1 MTVEHHKGEDTL
13 IARSMKNVADVVKTL
28 PSRTTWLAIVA
39 VLLVGVLIGAWFL
52 FTASATASSSALWIK
67 LDQTP
72 SDDLVKFAHNSNNER
87 SVQAR
92 FALAKAAR
100 LDTQSVAYLGSNT
113 DRNAAVKKIEEAR
126 STYQKLVEES
136 GDTPALMQESLIGA
150 AKTNEILG
158 DLPKAK
164 QYYERL
170 AHDYPNSVFGKE
182 AADRVK
188 VLNDEEGQKAVQAL
202 ANQFATSN

>member
-1 MTVEHHKGEDTL
+1 MTVEHHKGEETL
-13 IARSMKNVADVVKTL
+13 IARSMKSVVDVVKTP
-28 PSRTTWLAIVA
+28 PSRTTWVVIV
-39 VLLVGVLIGAWFL
+39 VVILIGVLIGAWVL
-52 FTASATASSSALWIK
+52 FNASATASSSALWLK

-72 SDDLVKFAHNSNNER
+72 SDDLAKFAHSPNSER
-87 SVQAR
+87 TVQAR

-100 LDTQSVAYLGSNT
+100 LDMQSVAYLGSNT
-113 DRNAAVKKIEEAR
+113 DRNAAVQKIEEAR

-136 GDTPALMQESLIGA
+136 GDTPALMQESLMGA
-150 AKTNEILG
+150 AKTNEILN

-164 QYYERL
+164 RYYERL

-188 VLNDEEGQKAVQAL
+188 VLSDDEGKQHLESLSA
-202 ANQFATSN
+202 QFATSN

>member
-1 MTVEHHKGEDTL
+1 MTVEHHKGEETL
-13 IARSMKNVADVVKTL
+13 IARSMKSVADVVKTP
-28 PSRTTWLAIVA
+28 PSRTAWLVIVA

-52 FTASATASSSALWIK
+52 FTASATTSSSALWIK

-72 SDDLVKFAHNSNNER
+72 SDDLVKFAHNANNER

-100 LDTQSVAYLGSNT
+100 LDMQNVASLGSNT
-113 DRNAAVKKIEEAR
+113 DRKEAVAKIEEAR

-136 GDTPALMQESLIGA
+136 GDTPALMQESLMGA
-150 AKTNEILG
+150 AKTNEILN

-164 QYYERL
+164 RYYERL

-182 AADRVK
+182 AADRIK
-188 VLNDEEGQKAVQAL
+188 VLSDDEGRKDVEAL
-202 ANQFATSN
+202 SAQFASPN

>member
-1 MTVEHHKGEDTL
+1 MTVEHHKGEETL
-13 IARSMKNVADVVKTL
+13 IARSMKSVADVVKTP
-28 PSRTTWLAIVA
+28 PSRGAWLVIVGA
-39 VLLVGVLIGAWFL
+39 LLIVVLIGAWFL
-52 FTASATASSSALWIK
+52 FTASATASSSALWLK

-72 SDDLVKFAHNSNNER
+72 NDDLIKFAQNAANER
-87 SVQAR
+87 TVQAR

-100 LDTQSVAYLGSNT
+100 NEMQNVAYLGSNA
-113 DRNAAVKKIEEAR
+113 DRSVAVTKIEEAR
-126 STYQKLVEES
+126 TTYQKLVEQS
-136 GDTPALMQESLIGA
+136 GDTPALMQESLMGA

-164 QYYERL
+164 SYYERL

-188 VLNDEEGQKAVQAL
+188 VLNDDEGRKALESL

>member
-1 MTVEHHKGEDTL
+1 MTVEHHKGEETL
-13 IARSMKNVADVVKTL
+13 IARSMKSVADVVKTP
-28 PSRTTWLAIVA
+28 PSRTTWLVVVV
-39 VLLVGVLIGAWFL
+39 VLLIGVLIGALVL
-52 FTASATASSSALWIK
+52 FNASATASSSALWVK

-72 SDDLVKFAHNSNNER
+72 SDDLVKFAHNASNEGK
-87 SVQAR
+87 VQAR

-100 LDTQSVAYLGSNT
+100 LDMQNVAYLGSNA
-113 DRNAAVKKIEEAR
+113 DRNVALKKIEEAR

-136 GDTPALMQESLIGA
+136 GDTPALMQESLMGA

-158 DLPKAK
+158 DLAKAK
-164 QYYERL
+164 QYYDRL

-182 AADRVK
+182 AAERIK
-188 VLNDEEGQKAVQAL
+188 VLNDDEGKKDIDAL

>member
-13 IARSMKNVADVVKTL
+13 IARSMKSVADVVKTP
-28 PSRTTWLAIVA
+28 PSRTTWLVVVA
-39 VLLVGVLIGAWFL
+39 VLLIGVLLGAWLL
-52 FTASATASSSALWIK
+52 FNASATASSSALWVK

-72 SDDLVKFAHNSNNER
+72 NDDLVKFAHNASNER
-87 SVQAR
+87 TVQAR

-100 LDTQSVAYLGSNT
+100 LDMQNVAYLGSHA
-113 DRNAAVKKIEEAR
+113 DRSVAVKKIEEAR

-136 GDTPALMQESLIGA
+136 GDTPALMQESLMGA
-150 AKTNEILG
+150 AKTNEILN

-164 QYYERL
+164 QYYDRL

-182 AADRVK
+182 AAKRIK
-188 VLNDEEGQKAVQAL
+188 VLSDDEGKKDIDAL

>member
-1 MTVEHHKGEDTL
+1 MTVEHHKGEETL
-13 IARSMKNVADVVKTL
+13 IARSMKSVADVVKTP
-28 PSRTTWLAIVA
+28 PSRTTWIVVVA
-39 VLLVGVLIGAWFL
+39 VILLGVLIGAWLL
-52 FTASATASSSALWIK
+52 FNASATASSSALWVK

-72 SDDLVKFAHNSNNER
+72 SDDLVKFAHNANNER
-87 SVQAR
+87 TIQAR

-100 LDTQSVAYLGSNT
+100 LDMQNVALLGSNAV
-113 DRNAAVKKIEEAR
+113 RSEAVKKIEEAR

-136 GDTPALMQESLIGA
+136 GDTPALMQESLMGA

-158 DLPKAK
+158 DLVKSK

-182 AADRVK
+182 AAERIK
-188 VLNDEEGQKAVQAL
+188 VLNDSEGKKDIDAL

>member
-1 MTVEHHKGEDTL
+1 MTVEHHKGEETL
-13 IARSMKNVADVVKTL
+13 IARSMKSVADVVKTP
-28 PSRTTWLAIVA
+28 PSRTTWLVVVA
-39 VLLVGVLIGAWFL
+39 VLLIGVLLGAWLL
-52 FTASATASSSALWIK
+52 FNASATASSSALWVK

-72 SDDLVKFAHNSNNER
+72 NDDLVKFAHNASNER
-87 SVQAR
+87 TVQAR

-100 LDTQSVAYLGSNT
+100 LDMQNVALLGSNA
-113 DRNAAVKKIEEAR
+113 DRGVAVKKIEEAR

-136 GDTPALMQESLIGA
+136 GDTPALMQESLMGA

-158 DLPKAK
+158 DLAKAK
-164 QYYERL
+164 QYYDRL

-182 AADRVK
+182 AAERIK
-188 VLNDEEGQKAVQAL
+188 VLSDDEGKKDVDAL